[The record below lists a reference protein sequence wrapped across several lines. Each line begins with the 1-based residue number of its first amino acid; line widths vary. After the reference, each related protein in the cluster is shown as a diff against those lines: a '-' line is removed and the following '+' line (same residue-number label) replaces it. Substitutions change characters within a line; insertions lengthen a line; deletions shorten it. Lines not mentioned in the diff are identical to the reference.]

1 MFTCRKCRE
10 PYFVLAAQ
18 IRGRNLRVFLQCINR
33 HKDKRDLSQF
43 QADSA
48 AFDLFKGLFT
58 CVECG
63 STMDIASTDAHRDK
77 VEYIFLCPIHGPQRR
92 VAPTLYHP
100 TINQLRT
107 EVNAAKSVLD
117 SMSCPR
123 CGQVFAIHEIGEKGE
138 FLELKSKC
146 PNGHKELRYASRDA
160 DDSIL
165 KTILKRLV
173 HCDNC
178 GLPCTIQ
185 DKSAKGNKIRL
196 ELICPVHGTNKKEM
210 PIAYGNLLDDVSQAV
225 TKGTLLRST
234 LKCADCGK
242 PLSVRSIEASK
253 DDYKIKT
260 TCADGHSFEMVQ
272 QIDWSD
278 DVTEE
283 ISRSILKC
291 NQCDLLTEIG
301 SKKFEGTKAEIEVLC
316 PLHGSMRKALTV
328 DALKNLGRVEDSIDR
343 QPSIDESLKCVK
355 CGTPVVI
362 KEIKTGK
369 NTVEAKV
376 ECQRGHGDSRE
387 YLQSLSSSAL
397 VEIYDRAYECHKC
410 HQPLELLE
418 IEQEESIGRVR
429 MSCEKHGERK
439 HEIPVEHS
447 AAVRDAFTAK
457 ATMPY
462 LESILETLGHEDSC
476 SFQFNAGADPDEIL
490 QIVRSV
496 IEQHDLHFV
505 SEGKSDNMMS
515 AWYYGKGF
523 RGSQFVVV
531 GAVSEENREI
541 KIRVFSDNEK
551 KLGTILAHMRENLRE
566 ILLRIRAD
574 ADDVQPLII
583 LCEKCGAGLS
593 KRGLP
598 GETTLCEHCGVPLH
612 W

>member
-1 MFTCRKCRE
+1 M
-10 PYFVLAAQ
+10 
-18 IRGRNLRVFLQCINR
+18 
-33 HKDKRDLSQF
+33 SQF